1 VNPAAKKPM
10 PRLRQIRE
18 QKRRAEALNP
28 ERDVRI
34 MEALEEG
41 FTERQVAVAAG
52 LSPGRI
58 SQIKKALS
66 G

>member
-1 VNPAAKKPM
+1 M

-18 QKRRAEALNP
+18 QKRRAQALDP
-28 ERDVRI
+28 ERNDLVQS
-34 MEALEEG
+34 ALEEG
-41 FTERQVAVAAG
+41 FTERQVAAAAG

-58 SQIKKALS
+58 SQIKKVLS

>member
-1 VNPAAKKPM
+1 MTPKAKKPM

-18 QKRRAEALNP
+18 QKRRADALNP
-28 ERDVRI
+28 ERNQLVHD
-34 MEALEEG
+34 ALEEG
-41 FTERQVAVAAG
+41 FSERQVARAAG

-58 SQIKKALS
+58 NQIKKPLS